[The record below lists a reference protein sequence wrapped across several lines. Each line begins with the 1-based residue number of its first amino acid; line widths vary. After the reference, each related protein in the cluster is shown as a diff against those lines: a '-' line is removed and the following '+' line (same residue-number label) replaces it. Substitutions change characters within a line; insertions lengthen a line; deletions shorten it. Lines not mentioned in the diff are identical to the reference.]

1 MSIVYFFNFP
11 CNIHLNEGTEEEARY
26 DRRCKLVPRQHEL
39 VPVEGGGGGRGRSKV
54 QREQA
59 RWAAAGRR
67 TYTKRTIF
75 FITSD
80 ISRYHYYHNS
90 TKRFKTWVLGSTP

>member
-39 VPVEGGGGGRGRSKV
+39 VPVEGGGGVDGVRCRESKRDGRQQEEGHT
-54 QREQA
+54 QNEL
-59 RWAAAGRR
+59 
-67 TYTKRTIF
+67 F
-75 FITSD
+75 FS
-80 ISRYHYYHNS
+80 
-90 TKRFKTWVLGSTP
+90 